1 MLKCTAKKKVGMQNN
16 DWSGISR
23 KIEKG
28 ERGKKVVMFRKYLT
42 TKQPCIKV
50 YPHSFLRLSMIDK
63 KETFKKHANLRCFDT
78 RWR

>member
-1 MLKCTAKKKVGMQNN
+1 MYCKKEGMQNN

-63 KETFKKHANLRCFDT
+63 KETFK
-78 RWR
+78 